1 MSTMEEILKWV
12 TFSVQMLP
20 LILQGVLLAE
30 GAIGAGNGPAKKE
43 MVMSLL
49 PPANEQDPMLKD
61 ATYVTSSLIDHT
73 VHGLNMARKLP
84 LPAATAH

>member
-1 MSTMEEILKWV
+1 MEEILKWV

-20 LILQGVLLAE
+20 LILQGVMLAE

-49 PPANEQDPMLKD
+49 PPNDPNDAVLKD
-61 ATYVTSSLIDHT
+61 ATSVTSGLIDHT
-73 VHGLNMARKLP
+73 VLGLNMARKLP
-84 LPAATAH
+84 LTASTVH